1 MTFTG
6 FLLMLVIAAIAGAIG
21 QALAGYSLG
30 GCITSIV
37 VGFLGAFI
45 GAWISS
51 QFNLPDFLM
60 VSIEGRDFPLFW
72 AIVGSA
78 LFSAIMGGI
87 SRQRR
92 LI

>member
-6 FLLMLVIAAIAGAIG
+6 FLLMLAIAAIAGAIG

-30 GCITSIV
+30 GCIASIAI
-37 VGFLGAFI
+37 GFLGAYI

-51 QFNLPDFLM
+51 QLHIPDFLM

-78 LFSAIMGGI
+78 LFSAIMGLI